1 MYKNK
6 RKGKQVTDF
15 LLSYHDIIFLLIIYN
30 YLYKWQ
36 NK

>member
-15 LLSYHDIIFLLIIYN
+15 LFIFHDIIFLLIIYN